1 MNHMSLSSPAEY
13 HYPHY
18 DSTTPVG
25 HKRLLTDSKEVNW
38 AIGGAA
44 LGLTVAIVEY
54 IANNVFE
61 GRNGQ
66 VAERRRGDYYSS
78 QQARSKKNKKFQD
91 FLYDQKYPDYYYY
104 DDYSHAFG
112 VDDYNDQFR
121 KAVNE
126 HYAKDDYYDY
136 EDYSYS
142 QFFKKTFSPL
152 SAESRVKVQK
162 LPTTDVYKN
171 KKSDVKSKP
180 SSLSR

>member
-1 MNHMSLSSPAEY
+1 MSLSSPAEY

-61 GRNGQ
+61 GSNGQ

-91 FLYDQKYPDYYYY
+91 FLYDQKYPDYYYF

-112 VDDYNDQFR
+112 VDDYNEDERDIEYGSWSKNDLFR
-121 KAVNE
+121 LEKAVMT
-126 HYAKDDYYDY
+126 YGWGRW
-136 EDYSYS
+136 EDIMCHA
-142 QFFKKTFSPL
+142 QL
-152 SAESRVKVQK
+152 RRGWNHG
-162 LPTTDVYKN
+162 DVE
-171 KKSDVKSKP
+171 V
-180 SSLSR
+180 SSVIL